1 LLTSDEVTSEPVWFG
16 QDNRPLFGWIHYPLS
31 RQVRGGVI
39 LCSSLGIESEASD
52 FVFRQ
57 FADQLARKKFIVLRF
72 DYDGTGNSAGSHNDP
87 DRLNSWISSI
97 HSAVQT
103 LQQTGVSHLSVV
115 GIRMG
120 ALLSMVEQNRHGLFQ
135 NIVLWDPYTSGRNFM
150 RQQRLLRS
158 LVGTTVGYQNMKEG
172 EILGVAWSE
181 ETIKQLDSLHLADL
195 EIAKV
200 RRALILSRS
209 ENRLSDQLQKK
220 LSDSRVTWDFVNGQS
235 QLFDSPLLS
244 AKIHQSDLLTIINWL
259 CLDQPTW
266 QILHQTWTSGNI
278 AHRLGI
284 RTSVIEQA
292 LTFPPDDTFCIVT
305 RSREVVTRNGNTI
318 IFLNAGNLHHVGPA
332 RQWVELGRNWA
343 DHGFQCVRIDL
354 PGLGESRKA
363 KEGDPKRNVEDIE
376 LILMRLCDRLEVPA
390 RSIILVGL
398 CSGANQAIAVA
409 EKIKLAGIIAINPSV
424 RSQERRYTLRLL
436 YIWRRLRIII
446 NKRKSVGVSDRR
458 TRDYSSQD
466 NIITENNTQKLS
478 LLQIIYPER
487 LVRFVHGTLNS
498 ASWRIINT
506 VLYRRKPIEALI
518 EASKDGT
525 RVLVLASLDDVKTL
539 NRGNTHRYDGQQEN
553 DTIWMVGIPS
563 LDHNFHFSQGRDA
576 ACKVMNKFLSQ
587 CVTDGHSE
595 E

>member
-16 QDNRPLFGWIHYPLS
+16 QDNRPLFGWIHYPLP

-72 DYDGTGNSAGSHNDP
+72 DYDGTGNSAGSQNDP

-120 ALLSMVEQNRHGLFQ
+120 ALLSVVEQTRHGLFQ
-135 NIVLWDPYTSGRNFM
+135 NVVLWDPYTSGRAFM
-150 RQQRLLRS
+150 RQHRLLRS
-158 LVGTTVGYQNMKEG
+158 LVGRMVGDENMKKG
-172 EILGVAWSE
+172 EILGVSWSE
-181 ETIKQLDSLHLADL
+181 ETIKQLDALNLADL

-209 ENRLSDQLQKK
+209 DNPLPDQLQKN
-220 LSDSRVTWDFVNGQS
+220 LSESRVTWDFVNGQS
-235 QLFDSPLLS
+235 QLFDSTLLLPT
-244 AKIHQSDLLTIINWL
+244 IHQNDLSTIIDWL
-259 CLDQPTW
+259 CCDQPSW
-266 QILHQTWTSGNI
+266 QVVRRTWTSGNI

-292 LTFPPDDTFCIVT
+292 LTVPPDDTFCIVT

-363 KEGDPKRNVEDIE
+363 TEGDSKRNAEDIE
-376 LILMRLCDRLEVPA
+376 LVLKNLFDHLEVPA

-424 RSQERRYTLRLL
+424 QSQERRYTLRLL
-436 YIWRRLRIII
+436 SIWRRLRILITKLR
-446 NKRKSVGVSDRR
+446 NVGVSDRR

-466 NIITENNTQKLS
+466 NIITEYNTQKLS
-478 LLQIIYPER
+478 LLQILYPER

-506 VLYRRKPIEALI
+506 VLYRRKPIDALI
-518 EASKDGT
+518 EANKNGT
-525 RVLVLASLDDVKTL
+525 WVLVLASLDDAKVL
-539 NRGNTHRYDGQQEN
+539 NRGNTRRHDYQQEKGE
-553 DTIWMVGIPS
+553 ILIVGIPS
-563 LDHNFHFSQGRDA
+563 LDHNFHFAEGRDA
-576 ACKVMNKFLSQ
+576 ACKVMNTFLSQ